1 MHSLAERPGPESG
14 SRTGVA
20 PVSIFI
26 PLSHPALNVSGA
38 RWRLRKTCCGQYQ
51 RPARRLSYS
60 TGRAFTLIELLVV
73 IAIIAI
79 LAALLLPALA
89 SAKERAK
96 RAACK
101 SNLHQC
107 LLAIHM
113 YGMDNNDRVPS
124 GRENQNAWHAIRV
137 SSATWTNLVQYSGNE
152 RILDCPNFLFNPA
165 FLGRFNQQYGFLIG
179 YQYLGDAVPP
189 GQAQYP
195 WISPTR
201 VSQSGTNTIL
211 ADANH
216 WGTDGLKS
224 APHTKSGT
232 IKESGSSY
240 TRSLP
245 GRTAAD
251 VGAEGGN
258 VGMLDGAA
266 VWKPLKQMATNQA
279 SSYVYYYGNW

>member
-1 MHSLAERPGPESG
+1 MRPRSLPTRPATGSALRPG
-14 SRTGVA
+14 
-20 PVSIFI
+20 
-26 PLSHPALNVSGA
+26 
-38 RWRLRKTCCGQYQ
+38 
-51 RPARRLSYS
+51 
-60 TGRAFTLIELLVV
+60 FTLIELLVV

-113 YGMDNNDRVPS
+113 YGGDNNDRVPP
-124 GRENQNAWHAIRV
+124 GRENQNSWHAIRV
-137 SSATWTNLVQYSGNE
+137 SNVTWSNLVSYSGNE
-152 RILDCPNFLFNPA
+152 RILDCPNYLFNA
-165 FLGRFNQQYGFLIG
+165 SFLGRYNPQYGFLIG

-201 VSQSGTNTIL
+201 VGQTGTNTIL

-216 WGTDGLKS
+216 WGSDGLKS

-232 IKESGSSY
+232 IKESGSSL
-240 TRSLP
+240 TRNLP
-245 GRTAAD
+245 GRTAAE

-258 VGMLDGAA
+258 VATLDGAV
-266 VWKPLKQMATNQA
+266 VWKSIRQMATNQA
-279 SSYVYYYGNW
+279 SSYFYYYGNW